1 MTENPGITG
10 YHAHVYYDA
19 ASKPKAARLRET
31 IETRFDVVMGRWHDR
46 PVGPHPMF
54 SYQIAFRPEV
64 FAEIVPFLA
73 LNRDGL
79 TVFLHPETGDDVA
92 DHTAHAIWLGEQ
104 QTLDISA
111 LE

>member
-1 MTENPGITG
+1 VTENPCITG
-10 YHAHVYYDA
+10 YHAHIYYDA
-19 ASKPKAARLRET
+19 ASKPEAARLREI

-92 DHTAHAIWLGEQ
+92 DHTAHAIWMGEQ
-104 QTLDISA
+104 QPLDISA